1 MWSHLCG
8 VNSSFLSAEAIQTF
22 IRSYIQRRKVLFL
35 RKGTLGISKQ
45 IEVREKRTFT
55 LTLKSQNGRVQTHEM
70 LTGPAALTLIFPG
83 SGRACLRLLLL
94 CKNTQGLFIFLSFIL
109 NLPPQRYVFSFLG
122 TKISKMKHQ
131 LTL

>member
-8 VNSSFLSAEAIQTF
+8 VNSSFLSPEAIQTF
-22 IRSYIQRRKVLFL
+22 ILSYIQRRKVLFL

-45 IEVREKRTFT
+45 IEVREKRIFIV
-55 LTLKSQNGRVQTHEM
+55 TLKSQNEKVQTHEM
-70 LTGPAALTLIFPG
+70 LTGPAALTLIFPA

-122 TKISKMKHQ
+122 TKISNMKHQ